1 MGGGGGGWGQWGE
14 PGGWGGGGRGLRG
27 GPCGTWGGGRQ
38 RGAGGGG
45 SPGSRPGGPELRVC
59 RRPPCSPRRCEAD
72 GSAMRENFDALLALG
87 KAVLPAAG
95 CAPVPRARRL
105 SGVAAPT
112 AVPSRCGSRRFP
124 VAQRRP
130 VPCRR
135 SHRQTGAG
143 AAGGGVVC
151 RGAAG
156 GRRGA
161 GLRRLGWVPGRGRAA
176 VPRRGLRGAGAAHGT
191 RPYRVSPSEAAGAQG
206 GGAAGGRCRWR
217 RRHGC
222 RAGAGARLLR

>member
-1 MGGGGGGWGQWGE
+1 MGGGGGAGDNGESREGGEGEAGGCGGAVRDVGWRE
-14 PGGWGGGGRGLRG
+14 A
-27 GPCGTWGGGRQ
+27 
-38 RGAGGGG
+38 AGGGG
-45 SPGSRPGGPELRVC
+45 GGGPGSSPGGPELRVC